1 MSVGFIF
8 LVIYVP
14 YTVPQLCNHR
24 SHWDFCVLLVEMQT
38 NTSIA
43 LNLPLPRGQAGEGSR
58 GVVRKIQTIT
68 ENNQEQLATLLLHIR
83 QVLGDSA
90 PLHFQASAAVTLN
103 YFQ

>member
-1 MSVGFIF
+1 MSPGFRCIPC
-8 LVIYVP
+8 LNP
-14 YTVPQLCNHR
+14 SKHQHR
-24 SHWDFCVLLVEMQT
+24 PHQRPEPAAPESCG
-38 NTSIA
+38 
-43 LNLPLPRGQAGEGSR
+43 GQAGEGRR
-58 GVVRKIQTIT
+58 GVVSKIQTIT